1 MTEIAKMALPIDN
14 FSDRGVEKARAELVR
29 ELEETQ
35 TDPEDHNSELM
46 IAKHLRVSL
55 ERSKVGEKEREHE
68 RQRFKLTRAPR
79 YGDPIAQNSLLFAIC
94 GVINSTTLAL
104 SEQ

>member
-35 TDPEDHNSELM
+35 MDPEDHNSELM

-55 ERSKVGEKEREHE
+55 ERSKVGEKERE
-68 RQRFKLTRAPR
+68 RA
-79 YGDPIAQNSLLFAIC
+79 
-94 GVINSTTLAL
+94 
-104 SEQ
+104 